1 MSNYAAFNKE
11 YLQSIVEPFLP
22 NAASYITPIKFE
34 ALSPDI
40 FAFLFRTVGNDKRQ
54 HFFVVLEF
62 DYLENL
68 KEAQKLIKE
77 WHGSFE
83 GFWRPDG
90 QEEKD
95 TDGMA
100 EASITVDHIY
110 KAVLAK
116 VEPPASPSYWSD
128 VIVLWPDDDI
138 TPFLDNFHESQREN
152 VSEQLTRIRKEYPKV
167 SVSVHFDGSGKVHF
181 YYG

>member
-1 MSNYAAFNKE
+1 MSNYSAFNRD
-11 YLQSIVEPFLP
+11 YLKSIVEPFLP
-22 NAASYITPIKFE
+22 SATSHITPIKFE
-34 ALSPDI
+34 ALTPDI

-54 HFFVVLEF
+54 HFFVVLEY
-62 DYLENL
+62 DYLESL
-68 KEAQKLIKE
+68 KEAQKIIKD

-95 TDGMA
+95 TDGLA
-100 EASITVDHIY
+100 EASVAVDTVY

-116 VEPPASPSYWSD
+116 VEQPKSPSYWSD

-138 TPFLDNFHESQREN
+138 EPFLEAFAESQRDAVKN
-152 VSEQLTRIRKEYPKV
+152 GLSKIRQDYPGVSI
-167 SVSVHFDGSGKVHF
+167 SVHFDNKGAVHF

>member
-1 MSNYAAFNKE
+1 MSNYSAFNEAFIK
-11 YLQSIVEPFLP
+11 SVVEPFLP
-22 NAASYITPIKFE
+22 SAASHITPIKYE

-62 DYLENL
+62 DHLSSL
-68 KEAQKLIKE
+68 KDAQKIIKD

-90 QEEKD
+90 QEEKE
-95 TDGMA
+95 TDGLA
-100 EASITVDHIY
+100 EASISVDSIY

-116 VEPPASPSYWSD
+116 VEPPLSPSYWTD
-128 VIVLWPDDDI
+128 VIVLWPKDDI
-138 TPFLDNFHESQREN
+138 KPFLLNFHESQRDAVEK
-152 VSEQLTRIRKEYPKV
+152 ELTKIRKEYPEV
-167 SVSVHFDGSGKVHF
+167 SISTHFDEAGSAHF